1 MGYCGPQGIAS
12 NLQAMHTSEKF
23 IELKATGSLPSPTG
37 TAMKLIELCQQND
50 VALPEIIHTL
60 QSDPGLVGRVL
71 KMANSPVY
79 GRMRPV
85 VSLSQDVLMTI
96 GFQSLRQVVLAFSL
110 VSAHRSGQCPNFD
123 YQAFWS
129 RSIALGVAAELIGA
143 EARVAPPV
151 EMFTCGLLSL
161 VGKLALASIHREPY
175 GAILADAYCDT
186 EALLDRETEQFGLN
200 HAEISAA
207 MMTDWGIPRFFCDA
221 VMYQE
226 FPERAPFSENS
237 RRTRLIWCFHLAWR
251 MSALCCLQDGERAA
265 ALAQLEP
272 LGRKFD
278 MDTAML
284 VSLANQMLVEWRE
297 WARVLE
303 IQVRDVPD
311 FALPAPALP
320 LEEPMVTTTEF
331 RIGAEAGE
339 DAMAD
344 ILLVHRDPAMI
355 AAVEALLKEGGHNIH
370 VAGDDRA
377 ALRIVLERQ
386 PQIMLAEWP
395 RPGPDTTQLIRTLR
409 ETEVGRF
416 LHIMVLVDGSDRQG
430 RMDALN
436 LGADDVVTLPID
448 TAEFHAHFKAALR
461 MVSVQRELIR
471 ECDLLRRN
479 ALQLTIANQRA
490 EEAALTDS
498 LTALY
503 NRRYAMDRL
512 AREWVACERT
522 LRPLSILLID
532 IDHFKTV
539 NDNHGHNI
547 GDLALKRLSEMLSEH
562 SRRPDIACRIGGEE
576 FFILAPETG
585 LPGALRQ
592 AERLREAFENCTL
605 EIEGIRLRLTVSI
618 GVAQKMPGMVSPEEL
633 LKIADEALY
642 RAKREGRNRVVAATL
657 E

>member
-1 MGYCGPQGIAS
+1 MNI
-12 NLQAMHTSEKF
+12 NEKF
-23 IELKATGSLPSPTG
+23 IELKASGSLPSPTG

-96 GFQSLRQVVLAFSL
+96 GIQSLRQVVLAFSL
-110 VSAHRSGQCPNFD
+110 VSAHRSGQCPRFD
-123 YQAFWS
+123 YQTFWS
-129 RSIALGVAAELIGA
+129 RSIALGVAAELVGA
-143 EARVAPPV
+143 EARLAPPV

-161 VGKLALASIHREPY
+161 IGKLALASIHREEY
-175 GAILADAYCDT
+175 GDILADARCDT
-186 EALLDRETEQFGLN
+186 EVLLDCEEEQFGLN

-207 MMTDWGIPRFFCDA
+207 MMADWGIPKFFCDA

-226 FPERAPFSENS
+226 VPERATFSENS

-251 MSALCCLQDGERAA
+251 MSALCFIQESERAG

-278 MDTAML
+278 MDAAML
-284 VSLANQMLVEWRE
+284 ISLVNQMLIEWRE
-297 WARVLE
+297 WAALLE
-303 IQVRDVPD
+303 IKVRDVPE
-311 FALPAPALP
+311 FAVPPTPVLHR
-320 LEEPMVTTTEF
+320 EEAMVTTTEF
-331 RIGAEAGE
+331 KLRPEAGE
-339 DAMAD
+339 QGPAD
-344 ILLVHRDPAMI
+344 ILLAHLDTETVG
-355 AAVEALLKEGGHNIH
+355 LLTRMLENGGHNVY
-370 VAGDDRA
+370 VADHDRE
-377 ALRIVLERQ
+377 ALRLVLERQ
-386 PQIMLAEWP
+386 PQIMIADWSRAEKES
-395 RPGPDTTQLIRTLR
+395 TQLIRTLR
-409 ETEVGRF
+409 ETEIGRF
-416 LHIMVLVDGSDRQG
+416 LHIVVLVEGSNRQG
-430 RMDALN
+430 RLDALN
-436 LGADDVVTLPID
+436 TGADDVVALPID
-448 TAEFHAHFKAALR
+448 VSEFQAHLKAALR
-461 MVSVQRELIR
+461 VVSVQREIIH

-498 LTALY
+498 LTSLY

-532 IDHFKTV
+532 VDHFKTV
-539 NDNHGHNI
+539 NDNYGHNI
-547 GDLALKRLSEMLSEH
+547 GDMALKRLAEMLGEH

-576 FFILAPETG
+576 FFILAPETA

-592 AERLREAFENCTL
+592 AERLREAFETSTL
-605 EIEGIRLRLTVSI
+605 EIEGIELRLTVSI
-618 GVAQKMPGMVSPEEL
+618 GAAQKMPGMVSPEEL
-633 LKIADEALY
+633 LKVADEALY
-642 RAKREGRNRVVAATL
+642 RAKREGRNRVIAASVS
-657 E
+657 